1 MSHPSDAIPERALP
15 TNRTGMRPQENV
27 LLAAIRLSGPSRL
40 VVKSS
45 QVATEVRL
53 GGETVTECLRFFGT
67 VGLLDGARGR
77 YSASAAGLAWAEV
90 RPEDHTR
97 GRLLLHGLFKDH
109 WSAQAAR
116 AALADGPVEGEALA
130 QYLQRGLSS
139 NPRRGMYLIEWLV
152 EALVLHRDRFGR
164 VHAPTDENLPG
175 ASMPSPRPPTD
186 GNLILGMNVQ
196 RLHSLPTTQL
206 VALLG
211 TYTDMLGIDADA
223 P

>member
-1 MSHPSDAIPERALP
+1 MI
-15 TNRTGMRPQENV
+15 
-27 LLAAIRLSGPSRL
+27 
-40 VVKSS
+40 KSA
-45 QVATEVRL
+45 QVAAEVHL
-53 GGETVTECLRFFGT
+53 GTETVTECLRFFGT

-77 YSASAAGLAWAEV
+77 YSATEAGLAWAEV
-90 RPEDHTR
+90 RSEDHTR

-109 WSAQAAR
+109 WSTRAAR
-116 AALADGPVEGEALA
+116 AALADGPVEAEALA
-130 QYLQRGLSS
+130 QHLQQGLSS
-139 NPRRGMYLIEWLV
+139 NPRRGMYLVEWLV

-164 VHAPTDENLPG
+164 VHAPVDENIPG
-175 ASMPSPRPPTD
+175 AQMPNPRPPTD

-196 RLHSLPTTQL
+196 RLHNLPTAKL